1 MIVYMDPITD
11 RVKGDA
17 SEIKWVCGV
26 AAQKG
31 AGPMPTSSSPPVE
44 VLPCSG
50 EMLQKGARM
59 ENDIPKIGQS
69 TGKRAG
75 NRGLGRK

>member
-1 MIVYMDPITD
+1 MIDYIDPITD

-31 AGPMPTSSSPPVE
+31 AGPCQPPPHHLLKFYHVVVKCFKKE
-44 VLPCSG
+44 P
-50 EMLQKGARM
+50 E
-59 ENDIPKIGQS
+59 
-69 TGKRAG
+69 
-75 NRGLGRK
+75 